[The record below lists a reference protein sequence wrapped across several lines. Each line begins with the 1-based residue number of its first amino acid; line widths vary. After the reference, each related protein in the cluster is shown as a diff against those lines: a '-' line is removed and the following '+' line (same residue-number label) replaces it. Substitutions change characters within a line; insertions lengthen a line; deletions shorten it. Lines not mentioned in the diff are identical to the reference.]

1 MAAVPVSQ
9 HDFFSALGVK
19 RRFGQSKSELES
31 RFYKLSREL
40 HPDRFATG
48 SADERRDAL
57 EKMSLVNEAYGVL
70 RNPERLRDYFLKL
83 VGVGGDAKAQIPV
96 ELAESWF
103 ELQEVLMEDPVQGQ
117 AKLAEFKTELL
128 ALKEKKQQDIRV
140 LENEIDQKLDQSGD
154 SSTAES
160 SAMPLFQKLATMV
173 RDLNYLDSMER
184 DVERIR
190 GQQRHVG

>member
-9 HDFFSALGVK
+9 PNYFSALGVK
-19 RRFGQSKSELES
+19 RRFGQNKADLES

-48 SADERRDAL
+48 SADERREAL
-57 EKMSLVNEAYGVL
+57 EKMSLVNEAYGSL
-70 RNPERLRDYFLKL
+70 KDPERLRDYFLKL

-103 ELQEVLMEDPVQGQ
+103 ELQEVLMEDPIEGQ
-117 AKLAEFKTELL
+117 QKVETFKTELL
-128 ALKEKKQQDIRV
+128 DLKAKKKQDIQA
-140 LENEIDQKLDQSGD
+140 LETEIDRKLDE
-154 SSTAES
+154 TASENDDDIAG
-160 SAMPLFQKLATMV
+160 AMPLFQKLATLV

-190 GQQRHVG
+190 GKRNVG

>member
-9 HDFFSALGVK
+9 PNGQNDYFSALGVK
-19 RRFGQSKSELES
+19 RRFGQNKSELET

-48 SADERRDAL
+48 SADERRQTL

-103 ELQEVLMEDPVQGQ
+103 ELQEVLMEDPVEGQ

-128 ALKEKKQQDIRV
+128 ALKEKKQQDIRS
-140 LENEIDQKLDQSGD
+140 LETEIDQKLDAV
-154 SSTAES
+154 AES
-160 SAMPLFQKLATMV
+160 GAMPLFQKLATMV